1 MTIVDEKEIL
11 EVEKLKADISKMP
24 LEIEKM
30 VTDMRHS
37 SQRNVLLAVAV
48 TTAIVSA
55 YFKFLAAWSL
65 CNTMFVLKLNLY
77 SDKDNL
83 K

>member
-1 MTIVDEKEIL
+1 MTLVDEKEIL

-30 VTDMRHS
+30 VTNMRHS

-48 TTAIVSA
+48 TTAIIGA
-55 YFKFLAAWSL
+55 YFKFLAA
-65 CNTMFVLKLNLY
+65 
-77 SDKDNL
+77 
-83 K
+83 

>member
-11 EVEKLKADISKMP
+11 EVEKLKADYKKVL
-24 LEIEKM
+24 LEIERNPLDIQKM
-30 VTDMRHS
+30 VTDIRHS

-55 YFKFLAAWSL
+55 YFKFLAA
-65 CNTMFVLKLNLY
+65 
-77 SDKDNL
+77 
-83 K
+83 

>member
-1 MTIVDEKEIL
+1 MKNIDENELLEI
-11 EVEKLKADISKMP
+11 EKIKADIAKMP

-37 SQRNVLLAVAV
+37 SQRNVLLSVAV

-55 YFKFLAAWSL
+55 YFKFLAA
-65 CNTMFVLKLNLY
+65 
-77 SDKDNL
+77 
-83 K
+83 